1 MKLSW
6 VQAVKQYHMN
16 NGTKYKV
23 PRKGT
28 PEYIAVRALMNN
40 NSPQQEQTNTPKMK
54 MEITNKSNNNSKLVN
69 ELLED
74 IEMSK
79 ATEMAKDILSKH
91 IKEAKREILDTFSGE
106 GIDDLLS
113 MIPENIVSKK
123 DVEQVKNTAIN
134 TSKGNININDLK
146 KSWSNIKNVVKKIDN
161 VVKKE
166 KSKNVGNG
174 LNQIGGNIFE
184 DIGNL
189 IKPLLPVL
197 QPVAKIA
204 NINIKDVSNVVDKW
218 GDIKNAIDKV
228 DVMVKKNLNAKE
240 LNKIQGSG
248 LGQLGGFFPLLLAL
262 IPLISSALSTAGVAV
277 ATGAATYAGT
287 RLAKYIGDKL

>member
-28 PEYIAVRALMNN
+28 PEYIAVRALMN

-204 NINIKDVSNVVDKW
+204 NINIKDVSSVVDKW

>member
-28 PEYIAVRALMNN
+28 PEYNAVRALMNN
-40 NSPQQEQTNTPKMK
+40 NLQQEQTNTPKIK
-54 MEITNKSNNNSKLVN
+54 IEITNNSTNNSKLVN

-74 IEMSK
+74 IEMSR

-91 IKEAKREILDTFSGE
+91 IKEAKREIVDTFEGE
-106 GIDDLLS
+106 GIDDLLG

-166 KSKNVGNG
+166 KSKITGDG
-174 LNQIGGNIFE
+174 LKQIGGNIFE

-228 DVMVKKNLNAKE
+228 DGMVKKNLNAKE
-240 LNKIQGSG
+240 LKKIQGSG

-262 IPLISSALSTAGVAV
+262 IPAITSALSTAGVAM

-287 RLAKYIGDKL
+287 RLAKYVGDKL